1 MAANGISD
9 LPTKEDR
16 QRAKLDLAAS
26 DRARVGNP
34 RSVYVLEQ
42 LPTQYSDNDVVDND
56 NIGGLVEGRPW
67 VAE

>member
-1 MAANGISD
+1 MAANGISS
-9 LPTKEDR
+9 LATKEAR
-16 QRAKLDLAAS
+16 QKAKLDLAAS

-34 RSVYVLEQ
+34 RSTYVLEQ
-42 LPTQYSDNDVVDND
+42 LPTQYSGDDIVDND